1 MGINKDVPFSDALL
15 PRLCYL
21 YPDLTNIY
29 HPRLHHLDDFYLDSG
44 FVSGFT
50 MSNDSDT
57 VSDYQDERA
66 DVLHPLPTHFAKPSS
81 DPLPSHTPP
90 TTPKRKAFSMP
101 TCGSKPTPVQP
112 KGSGMLRTGQG
123 TIDQATK
130 KYIDLTLIPHVK
142 RDFTVL
148 DFVKH
153 VWKYNPQKLLD
164 ILSNRNKQNLNLSL
178 SGARCRRYWARA
190 QMHEKMMYDEL
201 CGIFG
206 DLLHAVDDQ
215 RSIPANFINM
225 REHTVEGN
233 YGSYKPDISYSVISD
248 CTKQRWEWTIS
259 CVEVKR
265 NGGKFDCDVKG
276 DVPIDVNKLKDLI
289 TNLPVRKRKD
299 APHEEDELNVVSERP
314 RKRARSHDVVLPG
327 GPQTRKRKEP
337 SDKFDQ
343 PEPQA
348 KRSRSHAEKA
358 GAEDGEK
365 ALEPEVDIGDAEQ
378 LPEFKKL
385 TATERQ
391 AVKYELE
398 MMSHGVRSYSSGL
411 TVDGLTVHLWYADRM
426 GLIKSEP
433 FNFVEEPHLLLL
445 VLSAMGSADL
455 VSMGISPFMTF
466 GQLGFQGYDNA
477 YLEIPDQQALDING
491 DAMGALAFAVDT
503 SRGILTDFGIVGRG
517 TTVVPIKT
525 TANTAQFGD
534 AALVAKMSWQP
545 QERASE
551 ASLVRLVRQS
561 LGKKKPDM
569 LQYIVD
575 LKCSVT
581 RSMEAMGLPRA
592 FLPDAHLESEDTR
605 ELRLLVLTKYEPLQS
620 VSSVDEFK
628 KVFTDV
634 VRAHRYVWKHAQVL
648 HRDISVDNIMF
659 QRSGD
664 SVCGILCDWDLALHK
679 PDGDSDQLEFKMLV
693 EMPAKKASEDPTE
706 EPVPTDAVTPATDV
720 EAKAT
725 DRTNDQAVEMPKK
738 EQQADQAADGDKM
751 PKRKP
756 RYRTGT
762 GPYMAL
768 DLLLC
773 GSTPYH
779 RYRHDL
785 ESFFYLLAWF
795 CSLFDPDEHKFREVG
810 LWEAN
815 TLVDIGR
822 AKRDFL
828 HEPEE
833 YKKTMAK
840 AHPKY
845 AAVAKTWVSQLRI
858 LVARANPSALRDLRN
873 ERAFQ
878 MENGDTADVALYDS
892 SIRMH
897 IHDRNE
903 VITYEKFMQCLGAEP

>member
-1 MGINKDVPFSDALL
+1 MSINKDAPFSDALL

-21 YPDLTNIY
+21 YPDLTNIN
-29 HPRLHHLDDFYLDSG
+29 HTRLHHLDDFYPDSD
-44 FVSGFT
+44 FASYFT
-50 MSNDSDT
+50 MSDDRDT
-57 VSDYQDERA
+57 VSDYQDELA
-66 DVLHPLPTHFAKPSS
+66 DVLHPLPTHFTKPCS

-90 TTPKRKAFSMP
+90 RTPERKALSMP
-101 TCGSKPTPVQP
+101 EMGGSKPTPVHP
-112 KGSGMLRTGQG
+112 KGSGMLKTRHG

-148 DFVKH
+148 AFVKH
-153 VWKYNPQKLLD
+153 VWKYDPQRLLD
-164 ILSNRNKQNLNLSL
+164 VLNNLNEQNINPSL

-201 CGIFG
+201 CGIFE
-206 DLLHAVDDQ
+206 DLLQAIDDQ
-215 RSIPANFINM
+215 RSIPAKFINM
-225 REHTVEGN
+225 REHTIEGN
-233 YGSYKPDISYSVISD
+233 YGSYKPDISYSVVSD
-248 CTKQRWEWTIS
+248 RTKPRWEWTLS

-265 NGGKFDCDVKG
+265 NGGKFDCNVQG
-276 DVPIDVNKLKDLI
+276 DVPIDVNRLKELI
-289 TNLPVRKRKD
+289 ENPPVRGKNKRKD
-299 APHEEDELNVVSERP
+299 APHEEDELSVVSERP
-314 RKRARSHDVVLPG
+314 RKRARSHDTVLPG

-337 SDKFDQ
+337 SENFDQ
-343 PEPQA
+343 PEPPM
-348 KRSRSHAEKA
+348 KRSRSHAEEA
-358 GAEDGEK
+358 GAEDAKVSES
-365 ALEPEVDIGDAEQ
+365 EVDIGDAEQ
-378 LPEFKKL
+378 LPEFKQL

-433 FNFVEEPHLLLL
+433 FNFVEEPHILLL
-445 VLSAMGSADL
+445 VLAAMGSADL
-455 VSMGISPFMTF
+455 ATMGISPFLTF
-466 GQLGFQGYDNA
+466 GQSGFQSYDDA
-477 YLEIPDQQALDING
+477 HLEIPDQQAIDVNG
-491 DAMGALAFAVDT
+491 RVMGALDFEVDT
-503 SRGILTDFGIVGRG
+503 SRGLLTDFGIVGRG
-517 TTVVPIKT
+517 TTVVPVKT
-525 TANTAQFGD
+525 TANSAQFGD

-551 ASLVRLVRQS
+551 ASLIRLVRQS
-561 LGKKKPDM
+561 LGKKPNM
-569 LQYIVD
+569 LQHIVD

-581 RSMEAMGLPRA
+581 RSMEAVGLPRA
-592 FLPDAHLESEDTR
+592 FLPDARLESPDTR

-620 VSSVDEFK
+620 VCSVDEFK
-628 KVFTDV
+628 KADDDV
-634 VRAHRYVWKHAQVL
+634 IAHHYVWEYARVL

-659 QRSGD
+659 HRSGD
-664 SVCGILCDWDLALHK
+664 SVCGVLCDWDLALHK

-693 EMPAKKASEDPTE
+693 EMPKKKSNGPTE
-706 EPVPTDAVTPATDV
+706 EPRLTAADSTVFNG

-725 DRTNDQAVEMPKK
+725 DGSKDQAVETPEKN
-738 EQQADQAADGDKM
+738 EQTTDGDKDT
-751 PKRKP
+751 KRKP

-768 DLLLC
+768 DLLTY

-785 ESFFYLLAWF
+785 ESFFFLLAWF
-795 CSLFDPDEHKFREVG
+795 CALFDPEQHKFRETG

-822 AKRDFL
+822 VKRDFL
-828 HEPEE
+828 HEPED

-845 AAVAKTWVSQLRI
+845 AALAQAWVFPLQLM
-858 LVARANPSALRDLRN
+858 VARANTGIRELRGERFHILETGETAELPMCDILLR
-873 ERAFQ
+873 AQ
-878 MENGDTADVALYDS
+878 
-892 SIRMH
+892 IRK
-897 IHDRNE
+897 RNQ
-903 VITYEKFMQCLGAEP
+903 VMTYEKFMKCLGAEP